1 MATENNRFKM
11 SEARLEELKK
21 RLEFL
26 QTERTAEVAEQLK
39 EARSYGDLSENSE
52 YDEAKTEQGK
62 VYSEIAEI
70 KNLIENAEIVQE
82 TNTTDQVGIGTRV
95 TIKDIEFNETD
106 TFQIVGSQEADP
118 DAGKIS
124 DDSPLGKAL
133 MGGVVGQTIEVAAP
147 VGTVKFQIKKIEK

>member
-1 MATENNRFKM
+1 MAKQNLLTDEGLKTY
-11 SEARLEELKK
+11 EEELEYLKTVK
-21 RLEFL
+21 RK
-26 QTERTAEVAEQLK
+26 EVAEKIKVAL
-39 EARSYGDLSENSE
+39 SFGDLSENSE

-82 TNTTDQVGIGTRV
+82 TNMTDQVGIGTRV
-95 TIKDIEFNETD
+95 TIKDLEYNELD

-133 MGGVVGQTIEVAAP
+133 MGGTVGQTIEVAAP

>member
-1 MATENNRFKM
+1 M
-11 SEARLEELKK
+11 
-21 RLEFL
+21 
-26 QTERTAEVAEQLK
+26 
-39 EARSYGDLSENSE
+39 
-52 YDEAKTEQGK
+52 
-62 VYSEIAEI
+62 
-70 KNLIENAEIVQE
+70 
-82 TNTTDQVGIGTRV
+82 
-95 TIKDIEFNETD
+95 TIKDIEYNELD

>member
-1 MATENNRFKM
+1 MATENTRFKM

-95 TIKDIEFNETD
+95 TIKDLEYNELD

-133 MGGVVGQTIEVAAP
+133 MGGTVGQTIEVAAP

>member
-1 MATENNRFKM
+1 MATENTRFKM

-82 TNTTDQVGIGTRV
+82 TNMTDQVGIGTRV
-95 TIKDIEFNETD
+95 TIKDLEYNELD
-106 TFQIVGSQEADP
+106 TFQIVGSHEADP

-124 DDSPLGKAL
+124 DDTPLGKAL
-133 MGGVVGQTIEVAAP
+133 MGGTVGQTIEVAAP

>member
-95 TIKDIEFNETD
+95 TIKDIEYNETD

>member
-82 TNTTDQVGIGTRV
+82 TNTSDQVGIGPRV
-95 TIKDIEFNETD
+95 TIKDIEYNELD

>member
-1 MATENNRFKM
+1 MATENTRFKM

-95 TIKDIEFNETD
+95 TIKDIEFNELD

-133 MGGVVGQTIEVAAP
+133 MGGTVGQTIEVAAP
-147 VGTVKFQIKKIEK
+147 VGTVKFVIKKIEK

>member
-1 MATENNRFKM
+1 MATENTRFKM

-82 TNTTDQVGIGTRV
+82 TNMTDQVGIGTRV
-95 TIKDIEFNETD
+95 TIKDLEYNELD

-118 DAGKIS
+118 DAGTIS

-133 MGGVVGQTIEVAAP
+133 MGGTVGQTIEVAAP

>member
-1 MATENNRFKM
+1 MATENTRFKM

-82 TNTTDQVGIGTRV
+82 TNMTDQVGIGTRV
-95 TIKDIEFNETD
+95 RSKNIRRLASGQSSHGRD
-106 TFQIVGSQEADP
+106 SRADYR
-118 DAGKIS
+118 GR
-124 DDSPLGKAL
+124 SPCRYS
-133 MGGVVGQTIEVAAP
+133 
-147 VGTVKFQIKKIEK
+147 

>member
-1 MATENNRFKM
+1 MATENTRFKM

-95 TIKDIEFNETD
+95 TIKDLEFNELD

-133 MGGVVGQTIEVAAP
+133 MGGTVGQTIEVAAP

>member
-95 TIKDIEFNETD
+95 TIKDIEYNETD

-133 MGGVVGQTIEVAAP
+133 MGGVVGQIIEVAAP

>member
-82 TNTTDQVGIGTRV
+82 TNTSDQVGIGTRV
-95 TIKDIEFNETD
+95 TIKDIEYNELD

>member
-1 MATENNRFKM
+1 MATENTRFKM

-82 TNTTDQVGIGTRV
+82 TNMTDQVGIGTRV
-95 TIKDIEFNETD
+95 TIKDLEYNELD

-133 MGGVVGQTIEVAAP
+133 MGGTVGQTIEVAAP

>member
-1 MATENNRFKM
+1 MATETTRFKM

-21 RLEFL
+21 ELEYL
-26 QTERTAEVAEQLK
+26 QTVREAEVAEQIK
-39 EARSYGDLSENSE
+39 EARSFGDLSENSE

-62 VYSEIAEI
+62 LYSKIAEI
-70 KNLIENAEIVQE
+70 KNLIENAEIVKE
-82 TNTTDQVGIGTRV
+82 TDMTDQVGIGTRV
-95 TIKDIEFNETD
+95 TIRDVEYDEID

-133 MGGVVGQTIEVAAP
+133 MGGEVGQVIEAAAP
-147 VGTVKFQIKKIEK
+147 VGTVKFEILKIEK